1 MNIELT
7 QLSAEEY
14 DLLLSGRMTPAMA
27 AEYLREERI
36 TLRTFHST
44 LQSIYPHPDLQLR
57 LTAAFQADSPDVSP
71 DSVSRKV
78 RNWLS
83 GQSQPTNRED
93 IFHIAFALD
102 LSEAQT
108 NFLLGLCTDYGI
120 HYRNGRDVVYSWF
133 LRTNRGY
140 GEAKEFFQTLP
151 PVPRPDSVPE
161 NSSSHLT
168 KDLQNE
174 FLQVHTLEELR
185 TCYLNNLQNF
195 GYLHLRA
202 YNYFKRYLDQLIHP
216 SPAWGHIKEPDY
228 SMEAVMKLYLSLCVP
243 SGKDLSSYSLV
254 QKLIKRNWPNT
265 TLLKNI
271 YNRKED
277 VPRKLL
283 LLLYVITE
291 NLLDEDYTAQ
301 YKEYDSKK
309 ARMEDHWWT
318 LNAILTDCGMPQMD
332 PRNATDWLVLYAITA
347 TDEPMSERMEQ
358 VISRLFAEESGE

>member
-36 TLRTFHST
+36 ALRTFSSV
-44 LQSIYPHPDLQLR
+44 LQNIYPHSDLQFR
-57 LTAAFQADSPDVSP
+57 LTTAFLADHPEANS

-83 GQSQPTNRED
+83 GQSQPAKRED
-93 IFHIAFALD
+93 IFRIAFALD
-102 LSEAQT
+102 LSEAQAS
-108 NFLLGLCTDYGI
+108 FLLGLCTDYGI
-120 HYRNGRDVVYSWF
+120 HYRDGRDVVYAWF
-133 LRTNRGY
+133 LRTDRGY

-151 PVPRPDSVPE
+151 PVPRPDAVPE
-161 NSSSHLT
+161 NPSSHLT

-185 TCYLNNLQNF
+185 ACYLANLENF
-195 GYLHLRA
+195 GALHLRA
-202 YNYFKRYLDQLIHP
+202 YTYFKRYLDQLIHP
-216 SPAWGHIKEPDY
+216 SPAWGHMEEPDY

-254 QKLIKRNWPNT
+254 QRLIKRNWPNT
-265 TLLKNI
+265 TSLKNI

-301 YKEYDSKK
+301 YKEYDSRQAK
-309 ARMEDHWWT
+309 MEDHWWT

-358 VISRLFAEESGE
+358 VISKLFSEEH